1 MNEPQDDGQAVSEPH
16 EVEAVSNEQALTA
29 ELEAVRAEALA
40 SKEEAEKNLRIAAE
54 LQNALKRQQ
63 NEWERQR
70 RFAAQGII
78 EDLLPVLDDFSRG
91 LAAYAEG
98 LDHAKVIEGFQGVQ
112 RQMLRALE
120 AHGVQRIVALGA
132 ALDPELHEAVGIEPN
147 DELDEDT
154 VVEELRAGYRLHE
167 RLVRPAQVRVSKKSG
182 LP

>member
-1 MNEPQDDGQAVSEPH
+1 MNEPREDGLDAPES
-16 EVEAVSNEQALTA
+16 A
-29 ELEAVRAEALA
+29 EGEGVAAESSLIADLEAARAEADA
-40 SKEEAEKNLRIAAE
+40 WKEKAEQNLRIAAE
-54 LQNALKRQQ
+54 LQNTLKRQQ

-70 RFAAQGII
+70 KFAAQGIV

-98 LDHAKVIEGFQGVQ
+98 LDHGKVIEGFQGVQ
-112 RQMLRALE
+112 RQVQRALE

-132 ALDPELHEAVGIEPN
+132 PLDPEFHEAIGIEPN

-154 VVEELRAGYRLHE
+154 VVEELRAGYLLHD

-182 LP
+182 